1 MSKKSFNKTSRK
13 KESERRLSSRWGYTY
28 GSSPDDRVFET
39 QLLEKGLVVKRM
51 ESDGNC
57 LFRAI
62 ADQLGRD
69 AEDHLTLRQAVVEYM
84 EVIV

>member
-13 KESERRLSSRWGYTY
+13 KESERRLSSRYTY

-62 ADQLGRD
+62 ADQLGND
-69 AEDHLTLRQAVVEYM
+69 AEDHLTIRQAVVEYM